1 MSEGVVCTRGGIE
14 ESRHVVHGVVVD
26 GSGRRLAQVGEPG
39 TVAFFRSAAKPIQA
53 LPVVDDGVAE
63 RFGLGEDE
71 LALCCASHNAEP
83 RHLEVAASILRKAGL
98 GPDDLECGPH
108 PPMRDEVAAE
118 LYREGGE
125 PRPIHNNCSGKH
137 AGMLALAVARGWPT
151 RGYVG
156 ASHPVQR
163 RMLEEVCRWTELDEA
178 AVGTGTDG
186 CGVVSFAVP
195 LERMARAFG
204 RLAAAAR
211 SGDPGPRAVV
221 GAMTGHPFLVAGTGR
236 LCTALMERAGDRLF
250 VKTGAEGVYCAGVPG
265 RGLGV
270 AVKVEDGA
278 RRASDV
284 ALLEILGE
292 MELLD
297 DDDLEALGT
306 FHRPPVRNTRGE
318 RVGELRAAFDLRR
331 G

>member
-1 MSEGVVCTRGGIE
+1 
-14 ESRHVVHGVVVD
+14 
-26 GSGRRLAQVGEPG
+26 
-39 TVAFFRSAAKPIQA
+39 VAFFRSAAKPIQA
-53 LPVVDDGVAE
+53 LPVVEDGVAE
-63 RFGLGEDE
+63 RFGLAGDE

-83 RHLEVAASILRKAGL
+83 RHLEVVASILRKAGL
-98 GPDDLECGPH
+98 GAEDLECGPH
-108 PPMRDEVAAE
+108 PPMRDEAAAE
-118 LYREGGE
+118 LYRDGGE

-137 AGMLALAVARGWPT
+137 AGMLALAVSRGWPT

-163 RMLEEVCRWTELDEA
+163 RMLEEVRRWTGLDEG

-195 LERMARAFG
+195 LERMALAFA
-204 RLAAAAR
+204 RLAGAAGR
-211 SGDPGPRAVV
+211 GEEGPGTIVD
-221 GAMTGHPFLVAGTGR
+221 AMTGHPFLVAGTGR
-236 LCTALMERAGDRLF
+236 LCTALMERTGERVF
-250 VKTGAEGVYCAGVPG
+250 VKTGAEGVYCAGAPE

-292 MELLD
+292 IDLLVE
-297 DDDLEALGT
+297 DDLEALRA

-318 RVGELRAAFDLRR
+318 RVGEVRASFELRP